1 MKKILKIVYIIIVAA
16 ITCYVGGWLMFIKP
30 ILHLAALMSGSV
42 ILTNIQIFI
51 EVVKV
56 MLATTVISI
65 FVYIATLIYIL
76 IFEGW
81 IGIHKKKRGK
91 CDGSIDRTG
100 R

>member
-1 MKKILKIVYIIIVAA
+1 MKSILKIIYITIVALF
-16 ITCYVGGWLMFIKP
+16 TCYVGGWLMFIKP
-30 ILHLAALMSGSV
+30 ILHLAALMTGSA
-42 ILTNIQIFI
+42 ILTNVQILI
-51 EVVKV
+51 EVIKV

-91 CDGSIDRTG
+91 CDGNFD
-100 R
+100 